1 MYLKSL
7 FQNLVGSHENNK
19 SERPTEVIT
28 LDESCAVDKLTS
40 EISNVT
46 VDEAMQNVCD
56 QKSQEKTTKTTGEVC
71 AIENERLD
79 EQKVCR
85 CNCTCRNSVEVEL
98 EGMKLDMTILESR
111 LVSVLSIDEIKSE
124 INYLKEKQNNMEV
137 VIRPQDELISKL
149 NEENMVLKSKLFSF
163 EYLVQCNGNPKGH
176 YMLLTNL
183 TNNWKQH
190 I

>member
-1 MYLKSL
+1 MRSS
-7 FQNLVGSHENNK
+7 Q
-19 SERPTEVIT
+19 
-28 LDESCAVDKLTS
+28 KL
-40 EISNVT
+40 
-46 VDEAMQNVCD
+46 
-56 QKSQEKTTKTTGEVC
+56 
-71 AIENERLD
+71 
-79 EQKVCR
+79 
-85 CNCTCRNSVEVEL
+85 
-98 EGMKLDMTILESR
+98 
-111 LVSVLSIDEIKSE
+111 
-124 INYLKEKQNNMEV
+124 NYLKEMQNNMEV